1 MRVASE
7 QIEFRS
13 DVTVELV
20 RHSASDADV
29 LFAARVSTQG
39 EQTLEAASSGAQAS
53 ERDRGLISSAMPL
66 SAENIRCRAVSLL
79 EGVADVSVSK
89 RSQSSDTFFDH

>member
-1 MRVASE
+1 VRVASE

-39 EQTLEAASSGAQAS
+39 EQTLEAASSGVQAS
-53 ERDRGLISSAMPL
+53 ERDRGLINYLMRDRHGSPF
-66 SAENIRCRAVSLL
+66 EHNSL
-79 EGVADVSVSK
+79 
-89 RSQSSDTFFDH
+89 TFYVQAPILFP

>member
-39 EQTLEAASSGAQAS
+39 EQTLEAASSGMEAS
-53 ERDRGLISSAMPL
+53 ERDRGLINYLMLDRHGSP
-66 SAENIRCRAVSLL
+66 
-79 EGVADVSVSK
+79 
-89 RSQSSDTFFDH
+89 F

>member
-1 MRVASE
+1 VGTE
-7 QIEFRS
+7 EIEFRS

-39 EQTLEAASSGAQAS
+39 EQTLTAASSGQAAG
-53 ERDRGLISSAMPL
+53 ERDRGLINYLMRDRHGSPPTTKK
-66 SAENIRCRAVSLL
+66 
-79 EGVADVSVSK
+79 ADVTVNCAP
-89 RSQSSDTFFDH
+89 SSMFPAPSAS